1 MNLNLTGAIVAGLP
15 LIAIVTGLVQF
26 LKQKLGMSGKPVEV
40 LAITTGTLI
49 GFGFHV
55 YAAAT
60 PIEWTFGFVFEA
72 LIFGLAL
79 GLAATGIYDAYAPK
93 EPEPQG

>member
-26 LKQKLGMSGKPVEV
+26 LKQKLEIGGKIVEIM
-40 LAITTGTLI
+40 AITLGILI
-49 GFGFHV
+49 GFGFQV
-55 YAAAT
+55 YSAPA
-60 PIEWTFGFVFEA
+60 PINWTFAFIFEA
-72 LIFGLAL
+72 AIYGLAV